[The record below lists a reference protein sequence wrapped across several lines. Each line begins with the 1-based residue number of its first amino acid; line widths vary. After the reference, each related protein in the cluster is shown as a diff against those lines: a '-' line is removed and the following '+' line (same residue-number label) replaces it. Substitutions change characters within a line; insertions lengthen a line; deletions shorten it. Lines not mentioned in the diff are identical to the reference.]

1 MKYVAVK
8 IPETGDV
15 SKSAKFFDNLPDSIE
30 YADNSPYPDMA
41 VAIVLQNDNWL
52 DRLMVRLARRAIKV
66 RAHGNK
72 VPAVS

>member
-8 IPETGDV
+8 VPDTGDV
-15 SKSAKFFDNLPDSIE
+15 SKSAKFFETLEDSIE

-41 VAIVLQNDNWL
+41 VAVVLQNDNWL
-52 DRLMVRLARRAIKV
+52 DRLMVKLARRILKV
-66 RAHGNK
+66 RARGSK